1 MYLHKARGT
10 LWMQAWGLRP
20 VFLKKFVNNLSKTGN
35 FMVLGSC
42 HLTKILL

>member
-20 VFLKKFVNNLSKTGN
+20 FFWKNLLIIYRKQAISWFWGL
-35 FMVLGSC
+35 V
-42 HLTKILL
+42 I